1 MDYKR
6 DLRESILSFWLNSAM
21 DYKNGGLFTQLDEKG
36 VIYGLICWAIT
47 LF

>member
-6 DLRESILSFWLNSAM
+6 ELRESILPFWLKNAM

-47 LF
+47 LL